1 MLTAQ
6 EREVVTEAVALFLSI
21 QDQTRAVVASLVDD
35 TDFQLRL
42 PSPREPTPMRWA
54 RVIIDY
60 CEADGWRHVPPWLF
74 NLLSKMQP
82 ARVELLPVIERIR
95 ARPPSWIG
103 CNGGD
108 PLDTFWLGRSGMP
121 FIDRRLLR
129 DHIRHMALSVTGSRI
144 PRILVVTG
152 ATQSGKSYTIELLD
166 HFVREQQSAAFEL
179 PPEQRPVP
187 VAVAVAN
194 VPRGSGATASPLALV
209 NQLADFMPTATME
222 PPDGNA
228 APNRQNEYLAQWVL
242 EQAAATGKQW
252 WLVLDGLDDPDL
264 TDEAGGF
271 ISKLAQR
278 VARSVDEPSARLV
291 LLGYPP
297 ALVSGV
303 AADWLASEQVAPIG
317 EVDLEP
323 FFTELLIGAGA
334 QAPLSSDAVKTAV
347 FWALKDLPANG
358 DRMRCLNQ
366 VLRES
371 VARVCHA

>member
-6 EREVVTEAVALFLSI
+6 EREVVTEAVALYLSR
-21 QDQTRAVVASLVDD
+21 QDQMRAVVASLVDD
-35 TDFQLRL
+35 QDFELHL
-42 PSPREPTPMRWA
+42 PSPSEQTPMRWA

-74 NLLSKMQP
+74 NLLSRMQP
-82 ARVELLPVIERIR
+82 ARVDLRPVIERIR
-95 ARPPSWIG
+95 GRPPRWIG
-103 CNGGD
+103 GNGGD
-108 PLDTFWLGRSGMP
+108 ALDTLWLGRSGMP

-129 DHIRHMALSVTGSRI
+129 DHVRHMALSVTG

-166 HFVREQQSAAFEL
+166 HFAREQQSAAFEL
-179 PPEQRPVP
+179 PPGQRPVP
-187 VAVAVAN
+187 AAVAVAN

-209 NQLADFMPTATME
+209 RQLADFMLTAGVT
-222 PPDGNA
+222 PPGDNA

-297 ALVSGV
+297 VLVSGV
-303 AADWLASEQVAPIG
+303 EADWLASEQVGPIG

-334 QAPLSSDAVKTAV
+334 RALTPATVKTAV
-347 FWALKDLPANG
+347 FVLLKDLPANG

-366 VLRES
+366 ALRES